1 MRSKSMME
9 RRNGKKKQIIRRK
22 KISLVM
28 QFTGILCCIIAA
40 FSVWMAAESADMEAL
55 TGVATNEYLV
65 PIIVAIVCG
74 IIGAVLIMFPKKVFR
89 MSMF

>member
-65 PIIVAIVCG
+65 LIIVAIICG

>member
-1 MRSKSMME
+1 MTKTMTMK
-9 RRNGKKKQIIRRK
+9 RRNGRREQIIRRK

-28 QFTGILCCIIAA
+28 QFTGILCCIVAA
-40 FSVWMAAESADMEAL
+40 FNVWMAAESADMETL
-55 TGVATNEYLV
+55 TGAATNEYLV

>member
-9 RRNGKKKQIIRRK
+9 RRNGKKKQIIKRK

>member
-1 MRSKSMME
+1 MME

-65 PIIVAIVCG
+65 LIIVAIICG

>member
-1 MRSKSMME
+1 MTKRTMK
-9 RRNGKKKQIIRRK
+9 RNGKKEQIIRRK

-55 TGVATNEYLV
+55 TGAGTNEYLV
-65 PIIVAIVCG
+65 PIIVAIICG

>member
-1 MRSKSMME
+1 MME

>member
-40 FSVWMAAESADMEAL
+40 FSVWMAAESADMETL
-55 TGVATNEYLV
+55 TGAATNEYLV